1 MNFAKPI
8 SNAISY
14 ARREPVGAATVLIA
28 LDLAKKVAASSAG
41 ATVASVIGS
50 YAMNRAMMLNQ
61 IRLDLTKL
69 AASILGSATKATMNT
84 AAASAKVIRDLAKF
98 VGLLNGSMT
107 VTKVTKDAA
116 MAVVA

>member
-28 LDLAKKVAASSAG
+28 LDLAK
-41 ATVASVIGS
+41 
-50 YAMNRAMMLNQ
+50 
-61 IRLDLTKL
+61 
-69 AASILGSATKATMNT
+69 
-84 AAASAKVIRDLAKF
+84 F